1 MSAAASRCCIILRGL
16 LVVVVVIGVVV
27 IIVVAPYVCATLFLG
42 EFQVLVSLTKSN
54 AANSI

>member
-16 LVVVVVIGVVV
+16 LVVVVVIVVV
-27 IIVVAPYVCATLFLG
+27 IIVVAPCVCATLFLG
-42 EFQVLVSLTKSN
+42 DFQVLVSLTKSN